1 MEVIGFEP
9 TKPKQPGYSRSQ
21 FTVIGALPWSDRW
34 DSNPRPARW
43 QRAALTRLSYYRM
56 EQVGGFELSTYWVEA
71 SRATVKHYIRMYSE
85 CT

>member
-1 MEVIGFEP
+1 
-9 TKPKQPGYSRSQ
+9 
-21 FTVIGALPWSDRW
+21 
-34 DSNPRPARW
+34 
-43 QRAALTRLSYYRM
+43 M